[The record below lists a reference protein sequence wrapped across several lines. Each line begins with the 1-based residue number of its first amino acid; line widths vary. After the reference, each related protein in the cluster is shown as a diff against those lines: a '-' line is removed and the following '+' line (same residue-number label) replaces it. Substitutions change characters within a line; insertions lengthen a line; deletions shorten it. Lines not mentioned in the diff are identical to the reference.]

1 MFSFMF
7 QILPLEAIFSILNM
21 AYAHSA
27 LLTAECAY
35 VCPNIL
41 FNIHKD
47 IIAKVFNINKILTQN
62 EEKPYVLFL
71 ITR

>member
-1 MFSFMF
+1 MHQMRTFD
-7 QILPLEAIFSILNM
+7 AIVCIHYM
-21 AYAHSA
+21 AYAHLA

-35 VCPNIL
+35 VCLNIL
-41 FNIHKD
+41 FNIHKG

-71 ITR
+71 VMR